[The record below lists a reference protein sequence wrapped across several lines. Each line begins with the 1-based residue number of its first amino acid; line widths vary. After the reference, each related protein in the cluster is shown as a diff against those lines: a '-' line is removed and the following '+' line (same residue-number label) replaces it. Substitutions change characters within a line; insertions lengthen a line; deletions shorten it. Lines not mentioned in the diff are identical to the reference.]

1 MAQPTKEEIIAEL
14 QRREGI
20 EKELSSRLPQAQQM
34 QPETQGYM
42 QRLMQMPG
50 GQALSRAG
58 QTISGL
64 GDIGFI
70 KGLGYSF
77 PRQVQERF
85 GGIQQ
90 LFGGQPKELPAET
103 PTTEAPSLNHRVSQK
118 RNRNEGL
125 RLRRNNKSMKK

>member
-20 EKELSSRLPQAQQM
+20 EKELSSRLPQTQQM

-58 QTISGL
+58 QAISGL

-85 GGIQQ
+85 GGIHY
-90 LFGGQPKELPAET
+90 LVGNLKNYLLKHQPLHLEKHLE
-103 PTTEAPSLNHRVSQK
+103 EA
-118 RNRNEGL
+118 
-125 RLRRNNKSMKK
+125 